1 MVVLGDGPGSGT
13 PGSGGDEGSDML
25 WLWWFLLSVLLF
37 TFVLFFFF
45 LEGGT
50 FFPPTDVLTVA
61 FVLCLIVARHVTGGI
76 S

>member
-1 MVVLGDGPGSGT
+1 MVVHGACPGSGT
-13 PGSGGDEGSDML
+13 PGSGGDEGLDML

-37 TFVLFFFF
+37 TFVFFFF
-45 LEGGT
+45 GGGGA